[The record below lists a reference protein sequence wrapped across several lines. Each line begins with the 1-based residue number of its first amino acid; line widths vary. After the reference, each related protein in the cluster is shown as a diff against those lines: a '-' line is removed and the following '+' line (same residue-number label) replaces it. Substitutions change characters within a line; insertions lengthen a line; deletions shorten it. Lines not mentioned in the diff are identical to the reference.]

1 MKQMDEWRDQY
12 EELPIPDALDEAVR
26 SSIARAQRQ
35 KRQQMIIRRTCATL
49 FVTLFLWIGLLN
61 VSSTFTTAMAKVP
74 GFEPI
79 VRLLSVQ
86 TISDQSETYEAHIE
100 QVAVETETHPELSS
114 LLNEAYLEESV
125 QAYEQYVAEKE
136 KLEEAGGGHL
146 AVHQS
151 YRVVTDAPHLWSMER
166 QTTEIRG
173 SSYQT
178 VQYTTIDPEYGVVL
192 TLPLLFKDDSY
203 IERIESYVDE
213 TFDPALRLAY
223 PDGTFHRVV
232 LRPDQPFYIT
242 ADGTLVIVFQPY
254 EMTPGS
260 EGVVEVAI
268 PTSLLEDVLVSD
280 RYIHS

>member
-12 EELPIPDALDEAVR
+12 EELPIPDALDEVVR

-86 TISDQSETYEAHIE
+86 TISDQSETYEANIE
-100 QVAVETETHPELSS
+100 QVTVESETHPELSS
-114 LLNEAYLEESV
+114 LLNETYLEQSV
-125 QAYEQYVAEKE
+125 QAYEQFVAEKE
-136 KLEEAGGGHL
+136 ELEAAGGGHFS
-146 AVHQS
+146 VHQS
-151 YRVVTDAPHLWSMER
+151 HRVVTDTPHVWSLER

-178 VQYTTIDPEYGVVL
+178 VEYTTVDPEYGVIL

-213 TFDPALRLAY
+213 AFDSSLRLAY
-223 PDGTFHRVV
+223 PDGTLYPIT

-242 ADGTLVIVFQPY
+242 ADGTLKIVFQPY

-268 PTSLLEDVLVSD
+268 PTSLIEDLLVSD